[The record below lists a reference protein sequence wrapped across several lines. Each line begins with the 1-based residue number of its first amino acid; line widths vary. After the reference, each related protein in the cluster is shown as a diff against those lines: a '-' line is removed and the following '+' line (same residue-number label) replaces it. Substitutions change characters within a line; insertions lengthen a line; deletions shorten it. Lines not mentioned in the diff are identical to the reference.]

1 MKLDF
6 FAEFPRTVR
15 HAFTINPRT
24 VRERSRPVPGA
35 HQLHSAIQAQTFD
48 ETLSV
53 IFASLAQ
60 RQCPKSMP

>member
-1 MKLDF
+1 MKLGF
-6 FAEFPRTVR
+6 LAEFPRAVR
-15 HAFTINPRT
+15 HAFTINSRT

-35 HQLHSAIQAQTFD
+35 LHYHSAIQAQTSG

-60 RQCPKSMP
+60 R

>member
-1 MKLDF
+1 MKLGFLAD
-6 FAEFPRTVR
+6 FPRAVR
-15 HAFTINPRT
+15 HAFTINSRT

-35 HQLHSAIQAQTFD
+35 HHFHSAIQAQTLD

-60 RQCPKSMP
+60 R